1 MDILLDE
8 VACVLMTSV
17 VASFVDTLEMAVLIS
32 VAEMVFW

>member
-8 VACVLMTSV
+8 VDCVLMTSV
-17 VASFVDTLEMAVLIS
+17 VASLIDTLEMAVLIS

>member
-1 MDILLDE
+1 MDILLGE

-17 VASFVDTLEMAVLIS
+17 VASFADTLEMAVLTS

>member
-8 VACVLMTSV
+8 VACVLMSSV
-17 VASFVDTLEMAVLIS
+17 VASFIDTLEMAVLIS